1 MPIAEHLA
9 ARELARAA
17 SFQIRT
23 VPRTETYAELEAMVD
38 AHNKAVGP
46 HASQKNVTDI
56 VRDAIAEMLQ
66 RKKRR

>member
-1 MPIAEHLA
+1 
-9 ARELARAA
+9 
-17 SFQIRT
+17 
-23 VPRTETYAELEAMVD
+23 MVD

>member
-1 MPIAEHLA
+1 MREITTHDPPTKQIGVRLPLA
-9 ARELARAA
+9 
-17 SFQIRT
+17 T
-23 VPRTETYAELEAMVD
+23 CAELEAMVD

>member
-1 MPIAEHLA
+1 M
-9 ARELARAA
+9 REITTHDPPTK
-17 SFQIRT
+17 QIGVR
-23 VPRTETYAELEAMVD
+23 ELEAMVD